1 MTVKRNLDLI
11 RDLLLMAE
19 ESDGPVGDDVLSKSS
34 YSRNELAY
42 HVELMTQRGLID
54 GSVEY
59 DGFHRTAVSI
69 EISSVTWEGY
79 DYLDAI
85 RSDDVWHKAK
95 AAVKKAVGET
105 SLSVMK
111 DVCSMIATSMIRK
124 QLGM

>member
-1 MTVKRNLDLI
+1 MKRNLDLI
-11 RDLLLMAE
+11 RDLLILAE
-19 ESDGPVGDDVLSKSS
+19 ESDGPVTDDALSASDYMRS
-34 YSRNELAY
+34 ELAY

-54 GSVEY
+54 GCVEY
-59 DGFHRTAVSI
+59 DGFHRTAMNIS
-69 EISSVTWEGY
+69 ISSITWEGY

-95 AAVKKAVGET
+95 AAVKKSVGEA

-111 DVCSMIATSMIRK
+111 EACSLIASSMIKK